1 MAFQEC
7 PRCGKKFNFWQ
18 RAIGEANEHLSC
30 CAGPGKKRDLAY
42 LAGICRGCPAGCLE
56 KGEYADKK

>member
-1 MAFQEC
+1 MALGEC

-18 RAIGEANEHLSC
+18 RVVGEAKEHLRC
-30 CAGPGKKRDLAY
+30 CAADEKKTDLAY

-56 KGEYADKK
+56 KGEYGGKE